1 MIIWTLQAVKWWPI
15 GKYIFGSSVIL
26 HSSLR
31 RSVSP
36 GMCGR
41 ARGGCGRAQRG
52 GSRVSEFLFCSAP
65 RGAIKVLSTCAC
77 VHPKPVQSDPRAC
90 LWLAAEKRALSPPT
104 ARYTPCSLSL
114 FLALSLGSWQL
125 RTASTEEATCGA
137 TWRPGST
144 ASTRDPSPLTGRC
157 SSGPSLLWDCFK
169 WPPAWRSYY
178 TWRDICRR

>member
-1 MIIWTLQAVKWWPI
+1 MQKCVTGGVWTRTEACV
-15 GKYIFGSSVIL
+15 
-26 HSSLR
+26 
-31 RSVSP
+31 
-36 GMCGR
+36 
-41 ARGGCGRAQRG
+41 RAQRG
-52 GSRVSEFLFCSAP
+52 GSRVIEFLFCSARSAP
-65 RGAIKVLSTCAC
+65 RGDIKVLSTCTCA
-77 VHPKPVQSDPRAC
+77 HPKPVQSDPRAC

-157 SSGPSLLWDCFK
+157 SSGPSLLWDCFR

-178 TWRDICRR
+178 T